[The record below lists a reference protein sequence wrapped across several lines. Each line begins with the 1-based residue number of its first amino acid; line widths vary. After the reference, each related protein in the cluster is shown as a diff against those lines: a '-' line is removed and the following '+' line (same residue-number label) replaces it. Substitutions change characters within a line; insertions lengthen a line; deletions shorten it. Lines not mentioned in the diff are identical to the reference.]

1 MRRVRY
7 SVAMSLD
14 GYIANPQGN
23 YDWIVSD
30 PDVDFGALFKTF
42 DTALMGRKTYQ
53 ETLNHSGG
61 ASIGMPTYVFSKTLR
76 QDDCPGVT
84 VSDSPAQTVKELK
97 AAPGKDIWL
106 FGGGS
111 LFQNLLAAE
120 LVDAVEVAIIPV
132 LLGGGTPMLPE
143 PARSAKLTLASHRLY
158 EKTGTIRL
166 EYSIAT

>member
-1 MRRVRY
+1 
-7 SVAMSLD
+7 MSLD
-14 GYIANPQGN
+14 GYIASPKGD
-23 YDWIVSD
+23 YDWIVRD
-30 PDVDFGALFKTF
+30 PDVDFGALFQSF

-53 ETLNHSGG
+53 ETLNHGG
-61 ASIGMPTYVFSKTLR
+61 GTTIGMPAYVFSKTLR

-111 LFQNLLAAE
+111 LFQSLLAAK

-132 LLGGGTPMLPE
+132 LLGGGIPMLPE
-143 PARSAKLTLASHRLY
+143 PARSAKLKLTGHRLY
-158 EKTGTIRL
+158 EKTGTMRL
-166 EYSIAT
+166 EYSVAT